1 MVYLDAERA
10 LAAGLKL
17 FRSENGVILSPG
29 FDDGCVPASL
39 FARVVDAATG
49 EVLFEPLTVAAFCA
63 AAAAV
68 KSGSS
73 LRSFLSSLRS
83 QLATVQEGAS
93 LAPDQFL
100 ALIRKAAAPAS
111 IESAA
116 AGDSALERRSPV
128 LASIEPAAAG
138 DSALE
143 RRSPVL
149 AFLDAQ
155 IENLGALEA
164 SGVYANEHRGFGVD
178 AADGKRWYNFDV
190 ATYLEC
196 AGAGFT
202 SARNDGDVVPRLTAE
217 DLCDFFQCGRSYE

>member
-100 ALIRKAAAPAS
+100 ALIRKAAAPALIRKAAAPAS
-111 IESAA
+111 IES
-116 AGDSALERRSPV
+116 
-128 LASIEPAAAG
+128 AAAG

-155 IENLGALEA
+155 IETLGALEA